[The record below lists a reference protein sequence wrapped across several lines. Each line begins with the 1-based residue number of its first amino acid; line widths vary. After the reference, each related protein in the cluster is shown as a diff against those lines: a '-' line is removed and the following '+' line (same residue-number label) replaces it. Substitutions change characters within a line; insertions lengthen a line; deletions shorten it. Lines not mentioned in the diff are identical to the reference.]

1 MAQPSWAIQGKL
13 NESQIYKYVGRT
25 PKQVTGLVLVTLL
38 GLKVGREESIRDR
51 KVTFC
56 WGGAGLWWPRW
67 KEVCVCVC
75 VCVSVR
81 VCVVGDNLA
90 DLNLFLP
97 LISCQG

>member
-13 NESQIYKYVGRT
+13 NESRIYKYVGRT

-56 WGGAGLWWPRW
+56 FWVPGNPRREVLWGG
-67 KEVCVCVC
+67 
-75 VCVSVR
+75 
-81 VCVVGDNLA
+81 VVGLG
-90 DLNLFLP
+90 FPPFILP
-97 LISCQG
+97 